1 MHYKQLVPGHGP
13 AVDGEQTG
21 REYFKRMYGYLED
34 FHGHLLEIKSGRR
47 SADKVA
53 DHMLSGNYASLGKT
67 RMVRRNI
74 QQFLTGKWY

>member
-1 MHYKQLVPGHGP
+1 MVP

-21 REYFKRMYGYLED
+21 REYFKKMDDYLED
-34 FHGHLLEIKSGRR
+34 LHGHLLEIKSGRR

>member
-1 MHYKQLVPGHGP
+1 
-13 AVDGEQTG
+13 
-21 REYFKRMYGYLED
+21 MYDYLED

-47 SADKVA
+47 SADEVA